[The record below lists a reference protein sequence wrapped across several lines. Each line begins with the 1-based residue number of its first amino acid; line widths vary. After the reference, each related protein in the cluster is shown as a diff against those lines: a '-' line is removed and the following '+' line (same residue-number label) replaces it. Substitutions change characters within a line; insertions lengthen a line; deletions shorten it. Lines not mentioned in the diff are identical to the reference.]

1 MSVIDI
7 SDGGVLIETPAR
19 VTPGEQ
25 EMVVRDANA
34 TMKKAGWV
42 ERVEI
47 IRLIP
52 SVSYRTAIRFFAPI
66 IVLALT
72 HSQRPVLR
80 RAPREAIWRF
90 TRWAREL
97 SGVHA
102 VRVSSTCRSHPGTEP
117 VHFAV
122 PTSRYGNGRLLQ
134 VFFTLGALP
143 TAAQFGQFRRMAL
156 LASELPDLDIVSSS
170 VELASGEHL
179 LQQTGTAELHFRLP
193 RQKRFRT
200 VHSTT
205 QDPMQNDG
213 RVILLG
219 AFPNSVFA
227 PNCQSRKAS

>member
-66 IVLALT
+66 SVLAFT

-80 RAPREAIWRF
+80 RAPR
-90 TRWAREL
+90 
-97 SGVHA
+97 
-102 VRVSSTCRSHPGTEP
+102 
-117 VHFAV
+117 
-122 PTSRYGNGRLLQ
+122 
-134 VFFTLGALP
+134 
-143 TAAQFGQFRRMAL
+143 
-156 LASELPDLDIVSSS
+156 
-170 VELASGEHL
+170 
-179 LQQTGTAELHFRLP
+179 
-193 RQKRFRT
+193 
-200 VHSTT
+200 
-205 QDPMQNDG
+205 
-213 RVILLG
+213 
-219 AFPNSVFA
+219 
-227 PNCQSRKAS
+227 